1 MQGAPAAFSFAA
13 STTFSWLSRVGSRT
27 LRYYPAMTQ
36 ATYGRAD
43 APVQS
48 LDQLGAF
55 LARRPLGQI
64 GEFFRIIHSFDER
77 LQDRPTALS
86 QHIGKDAAE
95 FQIRILKHLLNTRR
109 VLRDFTHQ
117 LFAGARQIPQF
128 LDRCRGHEARANQAM
143 REQIG
148 RGLQ

>member
-1 MQGAPAAFSFAA
+1 M
-13 STTFSWLSRVGSRT
+13 
-27 LRYYPAMTQ
+27 
-36 ATYGRAD
+36 
-43 APVQS
+43 QS

-64 GEFFRIIHSFDER
+64 GEFFRIIHSLDER

-148 RGLQ
+148 NPPGITHIGLAPRHVADVLSVGKHQLEVPFE